1 MQVELDKSKV
11 DSLLL
16 PLLHEKVIRS
26 LPAKTVIKK
35 ENLLQVKWGNGTVEG
50 KVLFLVNENIANP
63 IQGQQGE

>member
-1 MQVELDKSKV
+1 MFQLWKNRILKKMQVELDKSKV

-35 ENLLQVKWGNGTVEG
+35 RKPFTG
-50 KVLFLVNENIANP
+50 KV
-63 IQGQQGE
+63 GEWYS